1 MKESYEN
8 RIFKNTGEEIHH
20 NALVRRVKGDKTR
33 IGKVIHELV
42 KSGSLI
48 MRKEKNQNIYK
59 RNDRIP
65 SDINF
70 NYLMKSH
77 QWNYDQVLEEIKK
90 IPKLTTKKGKVSKRT
105 KYLIW
110 HTEQLTN
117 NSMIVMVRTNYQKN
131 LGLIPNRT
139 AQRRIGII
147 NEMMSNV
154 MKKISTKYESEV
166 ELVRELFQNHSKEL
180 KFKI

>member
-8 RIFKNTGEEIHH
+8 RIFANTGEEIHH
-20 NALVRRVKGDKTR
+20 NALARRVKGDKKR
-33 IGKVIHELV
+33 IGDVIHELV
-42 KSGSLI
+42 DSGYLI
-48 MRKEKNQNIYK
+48 MRKEKNQNFYK
-59 RNDRIP
+59 RNDKIP
-65 SDINF
+65 SEVNF

-77 QWNYDQVLEEIKK
+77 QWNYDQISEEIKK
-90 IPKLTTKKGKVSKRT
+90 IPKLTTKKGRVSKRA

-110 HTEQLTN
+110 HTEYLTN
-117 NSMIVMVRTNYQKN
+117 DSMTMIIRTNYQMN

-147 NEMMSNV
+147 NEMISEI
-154 MKKISTKYESEV
+154 MKEIKMKYENEMS
-166 ELVRELFQNHSKEL
+166 LVRELFQNHSKEF